1 MIIDIVTIAFLALVG
16 IVNFFGGFLNGCLK
30 NILTV
35 ASIAVMI
42 IVAPI
47 LVGYILPLFAG
58 IGESIGYVGD
68 FNLGGL
74 AVNVIS
80 YVIVCIVLALIL
92 WLLCFIIRKII
103 LKILKPVGFWK
114 LINRIAGLV
123 CSIAIYGVL
132 LMGIYALVIQI
143 PVEGVQNV
151 FADSFVMQYNFLVE
165 PLSGV
170 INFGA
175 TSSALIL

>member
-1 MIIDIVTIAFLALVG
+1 MIIDVITIALLLIIG
-16 IVNFFGGFLNGCLK
+16 IVNYFGGFLNGCLK

-47 LVGYILPLFAG
+47 LVGVISPMFAG
-58 IGESIGYVGD
+58 IGESIGYIGE
-68 FNLGGL
+68 FNAGAL
-74 AVNVIS
+74 AVTIIS
-80 YVIVCIVLALIL
+80 YLIVCIVLALVL

-114 LINRIAGLV
+114 IINRLAGLV

-132 LMGIYALVIQI
+132 FMAIYALLVQI
-143 PVEGVQNV
+143 PVEGIQNV
-151 FADSFVMQYNFLVE
+151 FASSIIMQNNFLVE
-165 PLSGV
+165 PLSGI

-175 TSSALIL
+175 TASIL

>member
-1 MIIDIVTIAFLALVG
+1 
-16 IVNFFGGFLNGCLK
+16 
-30 NILTV
+30 
-35 ASIAVMI
+35 
-42 IVAPI
+42 
-47 LVGYILPLFAG
+47 
-58 IGESIGYVGD
+58 
-68 FNLGGL
+68 
-74 AVNVIS
+74 
-80 YVIVCIVLALIL
+80 
-92 WLLCFIIRKII
+92 
-103 LKILKPVGFWK
+103 

-143 PVEGVQNV
+143 PVEGVRNV
-151 FADSFVMQYNFLVE
+151 FADSFVMQYNFLKE